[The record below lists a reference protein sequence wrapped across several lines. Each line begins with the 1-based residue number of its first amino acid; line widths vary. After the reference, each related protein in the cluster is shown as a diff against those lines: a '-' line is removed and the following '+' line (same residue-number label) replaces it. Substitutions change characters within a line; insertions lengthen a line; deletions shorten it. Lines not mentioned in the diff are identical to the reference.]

1 MKKYFL
7 KFKQCWTSYC
17 KLNLEAK
24 LGIVF
29 LLPPVCGIIAFIFNA
44 GADFDDSDGLGA
56 SALPLYCGLMAIAG
70 AYLIKGNL
78 SNNKKDKE

>member
-7 KFKQCWTSYC
+7 KFKQCWTGYC

-44 GADFDDSDGLGA
+44 SDDFGDSDGLGY
-56 SALPLYCGLMAIAG
+56 PLYCGLMAIAG

-78 SNNKKDKE
+78 SNSKKDKE